1 MHTEFQAGATVR
13 ARGVRFLILR
23 ADTIAQG
30 SGEPICR
37 LRLRALDEPFR
48 NEEICVLHP
57 IEDVE
62 PDEIPELDLAQPGRL
77 ARFQLLMDAVR
88 LSLAPGDDRLV
99 SSTRSRIE
107 FEPYQQVPALRALE
121 LPRPRL
127 LIADD
132 VGLGK
137 TIEAGL
143 ILRELNARRR
153 AARILIVCPA
163 SIIEQWQTELASKFG
178 FQFKIFDSE
187 GVAEARRS
195 LEAGSNP

>member
-1 MHTEFQAGATVR
+1 MNIEFQTGATVR
-13 ARGVRFLILR
+13 ARGGRFLILS

-30 SGEPICR
+30 RGDPICR

-57 IEDVE
+57 MEDVE

-77 ARFQLLMDAVR
+77 ARFQLLMDSVR

-137 TIEAGL
+137 
-143 ILRELNARRR
+143 RSR
-153 AARILIVCPA
+153 PA
-163 SIIEQWQTELASKFG
+163 SSCG
-178 FQFKIFDSE
+178 
-187 GVAEARRS
+187 
-195 LEAGSNP
+195 N